1 MEFQLWQPYLISAA
15 VGLLVGIEREKAHPG
30 GKAMGVRTFLMV
42 ALSGAL
48 AGGVDLPWLS
58 AILAIFA
65 LSLIAISYFNTGR
78 SPDADHGL
86 TTEFAAG
93 IVFTLG
99 YVSHEHPVLTSV
111 IAPLITIV
119 LFSKSTIHRFTDRIK
134 ASEFQAALMLLL
146 VATTVIN
153 MLEDK
158 VIDPWGIFN
167 PRKFG
172 ILILILGAMQFVSYV
187 VTKIMGE
194 KKGALVVGFLGGL
207 VSSTAVLLSSARD
220 SLKAKKVS
228 SLVMTVVGSQIASL
242 GQLLFIVAMVSMPLF
257 WQLALPI
264 GSTIAVAA
272 VILGFYTW
280 KASNSRADVPLRS
293 PLDWRGVLRLAVVF
307 ALMLA
312 GIAVANKFF
321 GESGSSGMSILA
333 GIFELHGVTL
343 ANSTIFANQQM
354 SLASAELNILLA
366 ATASLA
372 GKTVIAWVI
381 ARNRFAYSVGAVFL
395 LLIVVLWLAQ
405 WIH

>member
-1 MEFQLWQPYLISAA
+1 MWQPYLISAA

-48 AGGVDLPWLS
+48 AGGVEAHWLS
-58 AILAIFA
+58 AILAVFA
-65 LSLIAISYFNTGR
+65 LGLIAISYFNAGR
-78 SPDADHGL
+78 SPDADLGL

-134 ASEFQAALMLLL
+134 ASEFQAALLLLL

-220 SLKAKKVS
+220 SVKAKKVS

-242 GQLLFIVAMVSMPLF
+242 GQLLFIVAMVSTPLL
-257 WQLALPI
+257 WQLAVPI

-280 KASNSRADVPLRS
+280 KASSSSADVPLRS

-366 ATASLA
+366 ATASLV

-395 LLIVVLWLAQ
+395 VLLAVLWLAQ
-405 WIH
+405 WIY